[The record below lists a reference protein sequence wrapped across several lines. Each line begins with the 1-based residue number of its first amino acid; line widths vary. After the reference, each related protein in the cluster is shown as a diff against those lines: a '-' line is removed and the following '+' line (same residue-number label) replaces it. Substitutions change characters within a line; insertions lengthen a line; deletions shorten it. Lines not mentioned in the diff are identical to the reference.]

1 MVLGRRDLVGRAT
14 AVLRSGLPSTIRSR
28 AGRNGAGTSVN
39 GAGNGSVTVAVNGAG
54 THGSTAL
61 QAAGAKL
68 RALLQVADAQDEEAG
83 RAALLLR
90 AVDHLVPDEARILRL
105 LGTRTTSQPAVPL
118 VHIFC
123 LTGTGLPGEPLLEN
137 ASTVGRT
144 AGVSLPQLTPH
155 YVARLLELGLVEI
168 GPEDERLV
176 DDYRALLADPAVLAA
191 MSRARDAGTTP
202 RVIRHTL
209 ALSQL
214 GHQLCAETS

>member
-1 MVLGRRDLVGRAT
+1 MVRDRFDLMGRAT
-14 AVLRSGLPSTIRSR
+14 AALRSGLHPGPRGSR
-28 AGRNGAGTSVN
+28 ADRNGTIGTVN
-39 GAGNGSVTVAVNGAG
+39 GVAAA
-54 THGSTAL
+54 SSMPL

-68 RALLQVADAQDEEAG
+68 RALLLVADEQDEEGG

-90 AVDHLVPDEARILRL
+90 AVDQLVPDEARILRL
-105 LGTRTTSQPAVPL
+105 LGATTPSQPAAPL
-118 VHIFC
+118 VHIFS

-137 ASTVGRT
+137 ASTVGRA
-144 AGVSLPQLTPH
+144 AGVSLPELTPH
-155 YVARLLELGLVEI
+155 YVGRLLELGLVEV

-191 MSRARDAGTTP
+191 MSRARDVGVTP

-214 GHQLCAETS
+214 GHLLCSAE